1 MSQKSIETP
10 NPNDV
15 LEKEGLF
22 EYHRYLVEGMR
33 INSDGKIISFDILD
47 NEHNRN
53 ALKDNVPVS
62 MDLMDFNKENHN
74 KVKYNT
80 PLPPIV
86 SIERGPIP
94 EGMKYDPDD
103 DGEVEWDPVRQEWR
117 SLKEILKEERESD
130 KDDI

>member
-1 MSQKSIETP
+1 MSQKSTETP

-22 EYHRYLVEGMR
+22 EYHKYLVEGMR
-33 INSDGKIISFDILD
+33 INGDGKIISFNIPD

-53 ALKDNVPVS
+53 ALKDIKPVS
-62 MDLMDFNKENHN
+62 RDLMDFDKENHN

-86 SIERGPIP
+86 SIERDPIP

-103 DGEVEWDPVRQEWR
+103 DGEVEWDPVQQKWR
-117 SLKEILKEERESD
+117 SLQEILKKERENE